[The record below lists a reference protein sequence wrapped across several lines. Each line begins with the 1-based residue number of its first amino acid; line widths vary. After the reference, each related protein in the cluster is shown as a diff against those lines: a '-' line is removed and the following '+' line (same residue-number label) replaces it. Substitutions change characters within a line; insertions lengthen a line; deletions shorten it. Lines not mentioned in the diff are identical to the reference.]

1 MKLVLDP
8 RSPESYRQFLKIK
21 QLPAWNIVGRVATFP
36 DEYAY
41 QVGVKGK
48 RKAASRYEPEPF
60 LFDYQRDICDMA
72 VRRQRFA
79 VFADCGL
86 GKTLILLSYARH
98 VQQELGRKKR
108 VLILCPPMVIYQTIA
123 EAERF
128 WGDSL
133 KIERVRAANLAEWLN
148 QSGDAI
154 GIANYETL
162 KDDTPQGNLGAL
174 ILDESSILKSH
185 YGEYAGTCLR
195 LGENLKWKL
204 CCTGTPAPNDRI
216 EFANHAVFLDRFPTV
231 NSFLATYF
239 INRGQT
245 GERWELKPHA
255 LRPFY
260 RALSDWCIFLSNPGV
275 YGWKDNVAT
284 MPPIHT
290 HIESVPMTAD
300 QEDWVRKELGTLL
313 AVKTG
318 GITQRAAFG
327 QVAKGLWKGQKFETH
342 KYDFMR
348 DRIESWRKEES
359 TLVWCL
365 YDHEQSRCHKSIGG
379 GSLDGKTPMAKRRE
393 TVEQFKRG
401 EIDCLI
407 SKPKILGFGLNL
419 QVATRQVFSGLQ
431 DSYESFYQCV
441 KRSNRIGSTK
451 PLNVHIPA
459 TDLELPM
466 IETVMAK
473 AHRVDQDTREQ
484 ESLFAEMRA

>member
-1 MKLVLDP
+1 VRVVLDP
-8 RSPESYRQFLKIK
+8 KSVDSYRQFLAIK
-21 QLPAWNIVGRVATFP
+21 QLPAWSVRGRVATFP
-36 DEYAY
+36 DEYADKI
-41 QVGVKGK
+41 GIKTRK
-48 RKAASRYEPEPF
+48 RAATKYAPEPF
-60 LFDYQRDICDMA
+60 LFDYQRDITDMA
-72 VRRQRFA
+72 IRRQRFA

-86 GKTLILLSYARH
+86 GKTLILLSYARY
-98 VQQELGRKKR
+98 VQQLLGKRKR

-128 WGDSL
+128 WGDGL
-133 KIERVRAANLAEWLN
+133 KIERVRAANLAEWLT
-148 QSGDAI
+148 SDGDSI
-154 GIANYETL
+154 GICNYEAL
-162 KDDTPQGNLGAL
+162 KEDTPQGKLGAL

-185 YGEYAGTCLR
+185 YGEYAGICLR

-260 RALSDWCIFLSNPGV
+260 RSLSDWCVFLSDPSV
-275 YGWKDNVAT
+275 YGWKDNVSGL
-284 MPPIHT
+284 PPIHV
-290 HIESVPMTAD
+290 HIESVPMTTE
-300 QEDWVRKELGTLL
+300 QEDWVRSHLGTLI
-313 AVKTG
+313 AVRTG
-318 GITQRAAFG
+318 GITQRSALG
-327 QVAKGLWKGQKFETH
+327 QVAKGLWKGQSFATL
-342 KYDFMR
+342 KYDYMR
-348 DRIESWRKEES
+348 ELIDRWRQEES

-365 YDHEQSRCHKSIGG
+365 YDHEQARCKSTIGG
-379 GSLDGKTPMAKRRE
+379 GSLDGSTPMKVRRA
-393 TVEQFKRG
+393 TVDAFKAR
-401 EIDCLI
+401 EVDTLI